1 MRNFL
6 SRKTDNF
13 IERSIMGAL
22 SFLKES
28 IFADEYASK
37 KGLLQSLDPRVKT
50 LTILLFIISVIVTK
64 NIFILLCL
72 YVFCLLLAYFSKI
85 HLGFFLRRTWVFIPL
100 FSLFIAIPALFSIFS
115 PGEPLAVFKIA
126 GLRLV
131 VTNQGLSAAL
141 LFVARVITSVSF
153 AVLLSITTK
162 HFELLRVLRIFKIPQ
177 IFVMTV
183 GMCYRYIYLFIE
195 IIENTY
201 LAIKSRVGT
210 RIHYKKGQHIVAW
223 NIAFLWQR
231 SYQMNEDVYKAML
244 SRGYLGEPVVFS
256 EFKVKA
262 KDWLWLFIVI
272 LISAALLLFNYKAGT

>member
-1 MRNFL
+1 
-6 SRKTDNF
+6 
-13 IERSIMGAL
+13 MGAL

-28 IFADEYASK
+28 IFADEYASN
-37 KGLLQSLDPRVKT
+37 KGFLQSLDPRAKT
-50 LTILLFIISVIVTK
+50 LTILLFIIWVILAK
-64 NIFILLCL
+64 NILILLCL

-115 PGEPLAVFKIA
+115 PGETLVVFKIA
-126 GLRLV
+126 EARFII
-131 VTNQGLSAAL
+131 TKQGLSGAA

-153 AVLLSITTK
+153 AVLLSITTR
-162 HFELLRVLRIFKIPQ
+162 HFELLKVLRVFKVPQ
-177 IFVMTV
+177 VFVMTL

-210 RIHYKKGQHIVAW
+210 GIHYKKGQHIVAW

-231 SYQMNEDVYKAML
+231 SYQLNEDVYKAML
-244 SRGYLGEPVVFS
+244 SRGYHGEPVVFN
-256 EFKVKA
+256 EFRVKA
-262 KDWLWLFIVI
+262 KDWLWLSATL
-272 LISAALLLFNYKAGT
+272 LISVMLFLFNYRPGM